1 MINQEIPEYEEIECY
16 VVSFSDEA
24 SSLRSLMRDNA
35 TQKERTV
42 QDKCREVKLYLEKI
56 IPAIIDLP
64 ENKGIS
70 TKQLIAN
77 DSGMSATAVQQLMSI
92 IKNDNRITEMFLDKK
107 INLQGAYI
115 MTTNNYKDE
124 LIEIVEKK
132 QLQAKKYLLSLLRKV

>member
-64 ENKGIS
+64 ENKEIS